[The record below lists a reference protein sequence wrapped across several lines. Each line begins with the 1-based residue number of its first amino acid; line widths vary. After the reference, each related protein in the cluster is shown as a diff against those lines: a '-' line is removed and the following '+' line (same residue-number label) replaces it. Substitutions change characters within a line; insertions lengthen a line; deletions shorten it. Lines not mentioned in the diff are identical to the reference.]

1 MLTCSVT
8 IIFAQR
14 MITIIS
20 STNRNNSRSED
31 VSREYH
37 QILKDKG
44 SDVRFFSLGQ
54 LPVGFLH
61 PEMYKSV
68 SDDMQAIID
77 EFIAP
82 AEVFV
87 FIIPEYNGSYPGI
100 LKTFLDTIPPK
111 YFREKKAGI
120 IGVSDGHAG
129 NLRGEEH
136 LTGVLHY
143 LRLMVHYAQPKL
155 SDIDKML
162 DENGRVVDERAL
174 RLLNDHAEKMIRF

>member
-1 MLTCSVT
+1 
-8 IIFAQR
+8 

-20 STNRNNSRSED
+20 STNRNNARSEA
-31 VSREYH
+31 VALQYF
-37 QILKDKG
+37 QILQEKG
-44 SDVRFFSLGQ
+44 AESKFFSLGS
-54 LPVGFLH
+54 LPSNFFH
-61 PEMYKSV
+61 PEMYKTTGPE
-68 SDDMQAIID
+68 MQAIID
-77 EFIAP
+77 EFIIP
-82 AEVFV
+82 SEIFV

-111 YFREKKAGI
+111 FFREKKAGI

-162 DENGRVVDERAL
+162 DDQGRIVDERGL
-174 RLLNDHAEKMIRF
+174 RLLNDHAEKMMRF

>member
-1 MLTCSVT
+1 
-8 IIFAQR
+8 

-20 STNRNNSRSED
+20 STNRNNARSEA
-31 VSREYH
+31 VAQHYF
-37 QILKDKG
+37 QILQEKG
-44 SDVRFFSLGQ
+44 VESKFFSLGS
-54 LPVGFLH
+54 LPANFFH
-61 PEMYKSV
+61 PEMYKIISPE
-68 SDDMQAIID
+68 MQAIVD
-77 EFIAP
+77 EFVIP
-82 AEVFV
+82 SDTFV

-111 YFREKKAGI
+111 FFREKKAGI

-162 DENGRVVDERAL
+162 DENGRVVDERAI
-174 RLLNDHAEKMIRF
+174 RLLNDHAEKMMRF